1 MLRLCFGAAILL
13 LLVAFTACETEEQVA
28 KEIEALAPDYV
39 LTAQQLFSEYEANE
53 VAADLKYKGKVLLVT
68 GVVTD
73 IGKDI
78 FDTPFI
84 EMSLDQFG
92 LEGVKCNFAE
102 NEVPGIASISKGQT
116 LTMKGKGD
124 GKPIFAVELRGC
136 TLE

>member
-28 KEIEALAPDYV
+28 KEIEALAPEYV

-92 LEGVKCNFAE
+92 LEGVRCKFAE
-102 NEVPGIASISKGQT
+102 KEVPGIASISKGQT
-116 LTMKGKGD
+116 ITVKGKGD
-124 GKPIFAVELRGC
+124 GKLVFSVELRGC